1 MTNNGPGPDAPT
13 AGKTAANEEGISPE
27 IVEQFRRFEARV
39 DEAVRLIVQL
49 KKDKQELEARLAE
62 SARTRSEAARR
73 IDDLI
78 DKIDSLL

>member
-1 MTNNGPGPDAPT
+1 MTKPDLGQDQPKQRGSPAGQEGP
-13 AGKTAANEEGISPE
+13 SPE
-27 IVEQFRRFEARV
+27 LVEQFRQLEARI
-39 DEAVRLIVQL
+39 DDTVRLIIQL
-49 KKDKQELEARLAE
+49 KKDKQELEARLEE